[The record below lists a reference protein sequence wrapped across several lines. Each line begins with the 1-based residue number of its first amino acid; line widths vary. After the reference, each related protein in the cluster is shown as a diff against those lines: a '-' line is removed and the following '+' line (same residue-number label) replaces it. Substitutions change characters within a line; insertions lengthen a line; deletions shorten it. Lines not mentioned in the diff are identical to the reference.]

1 MLDDVSRR
9 AGPYQG
15 GTRYFSFDF
24 KVFQETDVA
33 VMVSSDGAA
42 GETALVY
49 GTDYSVELNADQDAT
64 PGGLVVLTSA
74 LESTKVLAIVSA
86 IPYTQPTQLTN
97 YSRFPPEILNK
108 SLDRLEAQIQQLKEE
123 LSRAVTVDA
132 TDTMTPAEL
141 KQALLAVAITAK
153 DFVAKAEEIYN
164 GVKSMTENTVEIW
177 EGIQRVQTE
186 ITQTVENAVSEIDLK
201 LARNESIAQT
211 CEGILVRFEAIGR
224 DMERI
229 LPHVDDIAALRSHL
243 DEVHRVGQDLL
254 STESGTL
261 DLGSVLDEPD
271 TVSTIQGGYVKKVAE
286 HIDDCIHPV
295 GENIEKVSAVAEIKD
310 GIGVIAEDLQG
321 RTTIQPT
328 LDLGLVTEEPDGFE
342 ETSIEGGYL
351 KKVAEHIDDCIHP
364 VAEHL
369 DEIATA
375 PANAEVAE
383 QAKRVATKAA
393 EDAAAAASQSEEI
406 LNRLIENEGFDFE
419 RTFEEALAG
428 GTSASSGSSLVATF
442 EQALRA

>member
-123 LSRAVTVDA
+123 LSRAVMVDA
-132 TDTMTPAEL
+132 TDTMTPKEL
-141 KQALLAVAITAK
+141 KQKLLEVATRAEDFARRAEKIYTETTAMSK
-153 DFVAKAEEIYN
+153 HIDGVWDDMQLLRTEVRTAHEEISRMTS
-164 GVKSMTENTVEIW
+164 KSEEIAERCTSILERITDIGETVDAIFPYLNDL
-177 EGIQRVQTE
+177 TE
-186 ITQTVENAVSEIDLK
+186 I
-201 LARNESIAQT
+201 R
-211 CEGILVRFEAIGR
+211 R
-224 DMERI
+224 
-229 LPHVDDIAALRSHL
+229 HL
-243 DEVHRVGQDLL
+243 DEVHKVGQDLI

-261 DLGSVLDEPD
+261 DLGSVLDPPD
-271 TVSTIQGGYVKKVAE
+271 TISTVQGGYV
-286 HIDDCIHPV
+286 
-295 GENIEKVSAVAEIKD
+295 
-310 GIGVIAEDLQG
+310 
-321 RTTIQPT
+321 
-328 LDLGLVTEEPDGFE
+328 
-342 ETSIEGGYL
+342 

-375 PANAEVAE
+375 PANAEAAE